1 MCQITQV
8 QTIGITGQMH
18 GLLLW
23 QRGKSWRRID
33 DQTRH
38 IELGNL
44 SHLYTWQDRR
54 CSPQFLSSLPKP
66 DSSLRVASGYG
77 CVTYLWLLQNQCHYL
92 AEKQFDCA
100 GTVMDFVV
108 AAICD
113 LEQPVT
119 SDQLAASFGY
129 FNVQSRKWNDEM

>member
-1 MCQITQV
+1 
-8 QTIGITGQMH
+8 MH

-23 QRGKSWRRID
+23 QQGKSWRRIN

-38 IELGNL
+38 IELDNM
-44 SHLYTWQDRR
+44 SHLYTWQDHR

-77 CVTYLWLLQNQCHYL
+77 CVTYLWLLQNQHHFL

-100 GTVMDFVV
+100 GTIMDFVV

-113 LEQPVT
+113 LERPVT

-129 FNVQSRKWNDEM
+129 FNVQSRTWNDQM